1 MLKRYSGSEHVN
13 VGSGED
19 LSILELTQLVCR
31 IVGYEGRI
39 MHDLSKPDGTP
50 RKLLDMSKLFSMGW
64 KPRVPLREGIRGAYD
79 WYLQHGSR

>member
-1 MLKRYSGSEHVN
+1 VLGFQ
-13 VGSGED
+13 GE
-19 LSILELTQLVCR
+19 LVF
-31 IVGYEGRI
+31 
-39 MHDLSKPDGTP
+39 DTTKPDGTP